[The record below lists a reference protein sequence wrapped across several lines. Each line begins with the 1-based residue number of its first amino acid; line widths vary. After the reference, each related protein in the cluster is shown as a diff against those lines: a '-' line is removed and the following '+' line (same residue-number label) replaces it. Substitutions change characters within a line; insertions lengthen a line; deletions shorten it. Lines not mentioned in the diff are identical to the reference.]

1 MGYLDFVD
9 LFLEEELGLREGRRF
24 RNALKLSGLP
34 HRKTLEGFDF
44 AFPPDLD
51 VRKVRDLAT
60 REFVRT
66 KSNIALLGPGVG
78 KTMLAVALALDR
90 RGIASSAATET
101 TAPRPSGGRCR
112 HRGDAR
118 RRRSARG
125 LVTPCGARCRPRGGR
140 PPGSDGDSGACDA
153 AVGGTPAL
161 PVRCPRCV
169 VIGALALQQVLTTPT
184 DGLVLLLAGMIA
196 AYSSSAFA
204 SLRRAAMAGLVILS
218 GAALMSKDAGDWAFI
233 AIVVGG
239 AWLVGLIVMQRST
252 ELWRVRE
259 DKQALSTRLA
269 EAAEMLARAQRQLAS
284 GPAPEQLAALT
295 ARELEVARAIA
306 RGMTNAEI
314 AAALFI
320 SEWTVKSHVA
330 SVLRKLSLRDRAQ
343 VVVAAYEAGLVTPHS
358 GRLNTDLVSRRPE
371 LLAR

>member
-1 MGYLDFVD
+1 MRKSLAGASLGSRLRGYFGVM
-9 LFLEEELGLREGRRF
+9 
-24 RNALKLSGLP
+24 
-34 HRKTLEGFDF
+34 
-44 AFPPDLD
+44 
-51 VRKVRDLAT
+51 VAT
-60 REFVRT
+60 REWVAVDAVTAVTLAAAGQLEVWSPRVV
-66 KSNIALLGPGVG
+66 PGVG
-78 KTMLAVALALDR
+78 PVVGDRPVLTVTAVLATLPLVV
-90 RGIASSAATET
+90 
-101 TAPRPSGGRCR
+101 
-112 HRGDAR
+112 R
-118 RRRSARG
+118 RRY
-125 LVTPCGARCRPRGGR
+125 PF
-140 PPGSDGDSGACDA
+140 
-153 AVGGTPAL
+153 AVLG
-161 PVRCPRCV
+161 V

-204 SLRRAAMAGLVILS
+204 SLRRAAVAGLVILS
-218 GAALMSKDAGDWAFI
+218 GAALMGRDAGDWAFI

-252 ELWRVRE
+252 ELWRARE
-259 DKQALSTRLA
+259 DNQALSTRLA

-314 AAALFI
+314 AAELFI

-343 VVVAAYEAGLVTPHS
+343 VVVAAYEAGLVTPH
-358 GRLNTDLVSRRPE
+358 TPAD
-371 LLAR
+371 

>member
-1 MGYLDFVD
+1 MTLAAAGQ
-9 LFLEEELGLREGRRF
+9 LEVWSPR
-24 RNALKLSGLP
+24 
-34 HRKTLEGFDF
+34 
-44 AFPPDLD
+44 
-51 VRKVRDLAT
+51 VV
-60 REFVRT
+60 
-66 KSNIALLGPGVG
+66 PGVG
-78 KTMLAVALALDR
+78 PVGGDRPVLTVTAVLATLPLAV
-90 RGIASSAATET
+90 
-101 TAPRPSGGRCR
+101 
-112 HRGDAR
+112 R
-118 RRRSARG
+118 RRY
-125 LVTPCGARCRPRGGR
+125 PF
-140 PPGSDGDSGACDA
+140 
-153 AVGGTPAL
+153 AVLG
-161 PVRCPRCV
+161 V

-343 VVVAAYEAGLVTPHS
+343 VVVAAYEAGFVTPHS